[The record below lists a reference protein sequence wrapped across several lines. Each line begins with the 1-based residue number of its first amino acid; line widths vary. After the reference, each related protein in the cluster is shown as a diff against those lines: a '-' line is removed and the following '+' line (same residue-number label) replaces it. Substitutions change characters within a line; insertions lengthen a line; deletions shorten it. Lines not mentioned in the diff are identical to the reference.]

1 MEKEFIVGKK
11 YFVPKENMKRFKMLC
26 HAKFIYPETLNVLDK
41 PTKLLEAYGLVSSG
55 SMILYFGEHCHWR
68 FPPEAIALIKL
79 YEEYV
84 QEEMEL

>member
-1 MEKEFIVGKK
+1 MKKEFIVGKK
-11 YFVPKENMKRFKMLC
+11 YFVSEKDMKEFKMLC
-26 HAKFIYPETLNVLDK
+26 HAKFIETLNVLDK

-55 SMILYFGEHCHWR
+55 SMILYFGEHRRWR